1 MTDQATGGP
10 LQQGLR
16 RFWRNRAAAISTVLL
31 LAFCAIALVWPW
43 LSGYQPR
50 ALSNA
55 QFVPPGAEHW
65 LGTDLLGRDMLARVM
80 EGTRI
85 SLLIGFVGALVS
97 LVVGVSW
104 GVLSGYLGGWWDALL
119 MRALDLFYSMPAV
132 IFVIVLIAVLEEQ
145 TKSLLQNHLPP
156 DSAPFVR
163 MLFLLLGLGAV
174 SWLTVARIVRG
185 EVLSLRTRTFV
196 EASRALGASQ
206 WHVLRRHIL
215 PNLSGIIIVC
225 VVLNLPAVILYESFL
240 SYLGLGVQPPQ
251 ASIGTLIAEGA
262 GQINP
267 LRVCWWMVI
276 SPAIAL
282 CGLLLTLG
290 FIGDGLRDAFE
301 RKESGSVRL

>member
-1 MTDQATGGP
+1 MTDQTTGSP
-10 LQQGLR
+10 LQQGLS
-16 RFWRNRAAAISTVLL
+16 RFWRNRAAAASTVLL
-31 LAFCAIALVWPW
+31 LAFCTIALVWPW
-43 LSGYQPR
+43 LSSYQPR

-55 QFVPPGAEHW
+55 QFVPPGAAHW

-156 DSAPFVR
+156 DAGPYVR
-163 MLFLLLGLGAV
+163 MVFLLLGLGAV

-206 WHVLRRHIL
+206 CHVLRRHIL

-267 LRVCWWMVI
+267 LRVYWWMVI
-276 SPAIAL
+276 SPAVAL

-301 RKESGSVRL
+301 RK